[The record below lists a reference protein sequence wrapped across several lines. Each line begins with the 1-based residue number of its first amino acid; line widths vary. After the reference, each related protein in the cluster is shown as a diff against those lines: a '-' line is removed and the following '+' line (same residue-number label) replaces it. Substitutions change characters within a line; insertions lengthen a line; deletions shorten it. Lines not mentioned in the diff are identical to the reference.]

1 MKLPQAADPK
11 SSETGTNSV
20 PTSELLVPSVTVPS
34 GAVASVYDTVV
45 PLRTPLTPHD
55 ATAPRASVIV
65 NLSPAGTNKVVPM
78 PPDGIVCAQ
87 AFFAVYC
94 ASESPLPGVP
104 VPAPCATDVPK
115 AMPPT
120 RTPPARNAPNA
131 ATFGLLNMVFPPCLC
146 GEEPS
151 ASAPPNL
158 WAESCT
164 RSGACSAGDRH
175 RWFGPPI
182 LLPMANHLG
191 TIVAKAKHLDEA
203 SLTSRQLQAALLP
216 EVPGFL
222 PGIRLYASYSAASES
237 LDVGG
242 DFYDVVPTPDGP
254 IWLIIGDIEG
264 HDRRAAAQMGQ
275 LRSAI
280 RTLILQGLAPEDIID
295 ELRRVWS
302 FLGLTKTATL
312 FPGQPNSSTGQ
323 LATASAGHPPPLLVS
338 GASADFGGGGEG
350 GAGEGGRQEGGGAMR
365 GGGGAEWGG
374 VEGRGGGEGRA
385 GERGRGGEWGGGG
398 GDTGGGGGGQG

>member
-1 MKLPQAADPK
+1 
-11 SSETGTNSV
+11 
-20 PTSELLVPSVTVPS
+20 
-34 GAVASVYDTVV
+34 
-45 PLRTPLTPHD
+45 
-55 ATAPRASVIV
+55 
-65 NLSPAGTNKVVPM
+65 M

-312 FPGQPNSSTGQ
+312 FPGQLNSSTGQ

-338 GASADFGGGGEG
+338 GASADFLAVAPSPLLGRRSGLSAERFDCCIPDGGLLLLYTDRALRE
-350 GAGEGGRQEGGGAMR
+350 RTH
-365 GGGGAEWGG
+365 G
-374 VEGRGGGEGRA
+374 VDDGMARLRSVALASIIRPASERA
-385 GERGRGGEWGGGG
+385 VRAS
-398 GDTGGGGGGQG
+398 T